1 MWEPLKRFF
10 GKAETAQAP
19 QMVAQPIVLSP
30 SEEERFA
37 QAVYRLDAIKRYIEQ
52 TPKISIRKRR
62 EFLVETINHADMLF
76 RAGRLD
82 ETQHDAAIDVVM
94 YAQTTAS

>member
-1 MWEPLKRFF
+1 MWDLLKRFI
-10 GKAETAQAP
+10 GKPEAAEIP

-30 SEEERFA
+30 SEEERIA

-52 TPKISIRKRR
+52 TPKISIKKRR

-82 ETQHDAAIDVVM
+82 ETQHDATIDVVM
-94 YAQTTAS
+94 YAQTAS